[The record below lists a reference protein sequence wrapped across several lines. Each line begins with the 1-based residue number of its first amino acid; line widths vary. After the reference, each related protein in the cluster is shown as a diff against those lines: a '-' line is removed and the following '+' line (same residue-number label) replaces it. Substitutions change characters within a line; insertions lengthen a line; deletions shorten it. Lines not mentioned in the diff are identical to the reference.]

1 MSIFERLKKRQSL
14 AVGDTGLYVQE
25 LTFRQINRV
34 AALADADAKTWLSLA
49 YCLVDEHG
57 IRAYKEESEET
68 PEQLAARVK
77 LDAEDQVTPGLL
89 NAIMQAMTKMSKPV
103 DQESLTKN

>member
-57 IRAYKEESEET
+57 IRAYKEEPEET
-68 PEQLAARVK
+68 PEQLAAK
-77 LDAEDQVTPGLL
+77 VTPGLL
-89 NAIMQAMTKMSKPV
+89 NAIMQAMTKLSKPV

>member
-34 AALADADAKTWLSLA
+34 AALADADAIGTALNVKACVRDGMFAKTPRELLA
-49 YCLVDEHG
+49 VSPHSHL
-57 IRAYKEESEET
+57 
-68 PEQLAARVK
+68 K
-77 LDAEDQVTPGLL
+77 LCV
-89 NAIMQAMTKMSKPV
+89 S
-103 DQESLTKN
+103 